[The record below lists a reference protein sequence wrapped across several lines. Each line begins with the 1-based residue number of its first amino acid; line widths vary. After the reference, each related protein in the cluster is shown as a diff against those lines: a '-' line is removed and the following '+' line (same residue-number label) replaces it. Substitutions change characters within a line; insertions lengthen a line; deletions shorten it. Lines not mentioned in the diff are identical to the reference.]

1 MKEEV
6 EPGASDKLV
15 PAQAA
20 AAGLIALDIF
30 SGEPLALAEAG
41 ARQKV
46 LPVIP
51 PPCRPL
57 FPSVAGLPQSWPLPL
72 SYGGCCTHQGAV

>member
-15 PAQAA
+15 AAQATA
-20 AAGLIALDIF
+20 SGLIALDIF

-41 ARQKV
+41 ARLWL
-46 LPVIP
+46 LPLTP
-51 PPCRPL
+51 PPHHSL
-57 FPSVAGLPQSWPLPL
+57 FPFAAGLP
-72 SYGGCCTHQGAV
+72 